1 MKKKK
6 SWYLPAGF
14 LRYKG
19 TLVVIIILY
28 ILWKKYGTMLISQY
42 ELRTGKEKVAANE
55 ENKGRRGPDKDA
67 H

>member
-1 MKKKK
+1 MVFPKPPPSPSKNLMAFKKKKK

-28 ILWKKYGTMLISQY
+28 IL
-42 ELRTGKEKVAANE
+42 
-55 ENKGRRGPDKDA
+55 
-67 H
+67 